1 MLGGT
6 NDFSCW
12 SLPPAAALGLR
23 PRRVGQLAAPFPG
36 DFGEFGAAFPR
47 HFGEFGAAFAGDFGE
62 SVAAFAG
69 DFGEFGAA
77 FAGDF
82 GEFGAAFAGDSGAFA
97 GDSGEFVAAF
107 PRDVCQFAAPLGADL
122 SPRPSLSASALSA
135 SALLDAA
142 PTGSAAVTVSDTLR
156 AACRPRQPRDGLP
169 SVSTAAMI
177 SPPMRL
183 TSARKARRSSA
194 LRCGSASFQNICPPR
209 LPGITLSARVADANR
224 GILPVANSSPPPIWT
239 APLMRATV
247 SALNGTFG
255 PTGSGSLLRP
265 SRVGRAAAA
274 AGLGLR
280 RASTPRPMKTAD
292 NMGRAIRRTNMAD
305 GSPARR
311 HKPG

>member
-12 SLPPAAALGLR
+12 SLPPPAALGLR

-47 HFGEFGAAFAGDFGE
+47 HFGEFGTRSRSSGPRSRATSASRAAFAGLRRVGGR
-62 SVAAFAG
+62 VRG
-69 DFGEFGAA
+69 RLRRVRGRVRGRLRR
-77 FAGDF
+77 
-82 GEFGAAFAGDSGAFA
+82 
-97 GDSGEFVAAF
+97 FVAAF

-122 SPRPSLSASALSA
+122 ESTAQLVSERAVGERTARRSPDGQRGGHGLRHVA
-135 SALLDAA
+135 
-142 PTGSAAVTVSDTLR
+142 GRVSAA
-156 AACRPRQPRDGLP
+156 QPSDGLP

-194 LRCGSASFQNICPPR
+194 LRCGSASFQNIFPPR

-224 GILPVANSSPPPIWT
+224 GILPVAKSSPPSIWT

-255 PTGSGSLLRP
+255 PTAWPAVRSGRWW
-265 SRVGRAAAA
+265 
-274 AGLGLR
+274 
-280 RASTPRPMKTAD
+280 
-292 NMGRAIRRTNMAD
+292 
-305 GSPARR
+305 
-311 HKPG
+311 